1 MNSNSR
7 CRTIKQRGLLPRSSV
22 VDRRPFLPARGV
34 YFSTQLDLAL
44 ESGTLY
50 PPPRANLGGLATP
63 TERSRTR
70 AAPGEQGA
78 STRGLV
84 NPPSTRDP
92 LTPPGSAS
100 CNSNS
105 GPKILTMWPAKVV
118 GNPESRGKM
127 FYISSF
133 SSFLAVLK
141 LVVTSLLDD
150 AFLAHRR
157 VLPCLSIREASS
169 SARPC
174 SFISVSYV
182 L

>member
-1 MNSNSR
+1 MNSNPR

-22 VDRRPFLPARGV
+22 VDQRPSLPACGV

-70 AAPGEQGA
+70 AAPGEQVT

-84 NPPSTRDP
+84 NPPLSRDP
-92 LTPPGSAS
+92 LTPPGSATL
-100 CNSNS
+100 
-105 GPKILTMWPAKVV
+105 ILGLRFYQCGPAKVV

-133 SSFLAVLK
+133 LAVRK

-150 AFLAHRR
+150 AF
-157 VLPCLSIREASS
+157 
-169 SARPC
+169 PC
-174 SFISVSYV
+174 SSTRPSMLIHS
-182 L
+182 